1 MEDGAILLGTAVG
14 DAVDR
19 NHVVRRRGV
28 QAEVQLGD
36 EVVAL
41 DVGELPV
48 VQSLALLELHLLF
61 TEAVFEFAQRERRIE
76 LHSALPEDADKILW
90 ITVRVDDAH
99 DIVCAREVF
108 KAQQDV
114 DDVGEAA
121 AVDACELGST
131 ELSQEGRCGQ
141 AHVRTPDRGWIE
153 FGRAIFAVQSS
164 VPIGNIIG
172 KRAFYRVAEGV
183 QRLCHPPVRIASDLS
198 WRAVV
203 RELPSDPLEGA
214 VDSVF
219 EAERPLVVHFSR
231 EPQVLEER
239 RGTSRQV
246 IPALHFLFPLIGGA
260 NGPSRL

>member
-1 MEDGAILLGTAVG
+1 MPMDCFQDVE
-14 DAVDR
+14 
-19 NHVVRRRGV
+19 GV
-28 QAEVQLGD
+28 
-36 EVVAL
+36 
-41 DVGELPV
+41 
-48 VQSLALLELHLLF
+48 
-61 TEAVFEFAQRERRIE
+61 
-76 LHSALPEDADKILW
+76 
-90 ITVRVDDAH
+90 
-99 DIVCAREVF
+99 REVC
-108 KAQQDV
+108 KPQQDV